1 MMNAENDELLK
12 SMLTGMDGT
21 SMETFDSLGVDVQET
36 PGGSSHDELNLDEF
50 NLELLSPISSSS
62 SDGTNSVSDNGN
74 PNPMYDETN
83 VMAPNV
89 ECSEI
94 DLIDYL
100 SNGRSTY
107 ILHIRSSNISIWK
120 RFYNVS
126 FTTFSHF

>member
-1 MMNAENDELLK
+1 MMMNADNDELLK
-12 SMLTGMDGT
+12 SMLTGMDAT
-21 SMETFDSLGVDVQET
+21 SMETFDSLGIDVQES
-36 PGGSSHDELNLDEF
+36 PGGSTHDELNLDEF

-74 PNPMYDETN
+74 ANPMYDETN

-100 SNGRSTY
+100 SNGRFNLYSTY
-107 ILHIRSSNISIWK
+107 AII
-120 RFYNVS
+120 
-126 FTTFSHF
+126 

>member
-21 SMETFDSLGVDVQET
+21 SMETFDSLGVDVQES
-36 PGGSSHDELNLDEF
+36 PGGSSSHDELNLDEF

-62 SDGTNSVSDNGN
+62 SDGTNSVSDHGN

-83 VMAPNV
+83 VMAQNV

-100 SNGRSTY
+100 SNGRFNFY
-107 ILHIRSSNISIWK
+107 SI
-120 RFYNVS
+120 YA
-126 FTTFSHF
+126 TL

>member
-1 MMNAENDELLK
+1 MMMNADNDELLK

-21 SMETFDSLGVDVQET
+21 SMETFDSLGVDVQES
-36 PGGSSHDELNLDEF
+36 PGGSTHDELNLDEF

-89 ECSEI
+89 ECNEI

-100 SNGRSTY
+100 SNGRFNLYSTY
-107 ILHIRSSNISIWK
+107 AIN
-120 RFYNVS
+120 
-126 FTTFSHF
+126 